1 MFKKIQT
8 EGGSSNTVYNLTM
21 SFLAAKV
28 KRVHSSN
35 AW

>member
-8 EGGSSNTVYNLTM
+8 EGGSSNTAYNLIV
-21 SFLAAKV
+21 SFLVAKV

-35 AW
+35 A